1 MLIRNAV
8 VDDAQSILN
17 IYSHYVKNTAI
28 TFEYDVPTLDEF
40 RDRIARTLEKYPYLV
55 AVLDGRIVG
64 YVYAG
69 VFVGRAAYQWSA
81 ELSMYIDQ
89 NYRRHGIGGQL
100 FRRIEKI
107 LSDMGIVNLYSCV
120 AYPEVD
126 DEFLTKN
133 SVDFHRHLGFR
144 LVGHFHKCAYKFDR
158 WYDMVWME
166 KWIGDHSVTTTPAQI
181 F

>member
-1 MLIRNAV
+1 MIIRNAV
-8 VDDAQSILN
+8 VDDAQSILE

-28 TFEYDVPTLDEF
+28 TFEYDVPTVEEF

-55 AVLDGRIVG
+55 AELDDRIVG

>member
-1 MLIRNAV
+1 MIIRNAV
-8 VDDAQSILN
+8 VDDAQSILE

-133 SVDFHRHLGFR
+133 SVEFHRHLGFR